1 MLDEIRVKN
10 RVLFYCAVSSFLI
23 FNILEYHSSQIQA
36 FSVFQEFCEEN
47 SSEILQNK
55 SRKNR
60 AFG

>member
-1 MLDEIRVKN
+1 MKLGLRTE
-10 RVLFYCAVSSFLI
+10 YCFIVQFQVFLI